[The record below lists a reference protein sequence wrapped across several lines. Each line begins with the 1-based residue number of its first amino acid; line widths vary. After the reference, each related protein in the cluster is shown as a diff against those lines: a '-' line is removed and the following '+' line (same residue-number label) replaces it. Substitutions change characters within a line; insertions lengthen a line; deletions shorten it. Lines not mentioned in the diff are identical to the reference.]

1 VTVSHII
8 LLKIYNF
15 KYMKTTTILPLVLL
29 VSMFFLQ
36 ACSQKRQEGQSGGGE
51 EAVKREAVKVM
62 DLELKEVA
70 RSVEYPANLN
80 PFEEV
85 HLAPASP
92 GRIEGI
98 FADVGDRVSKGTP
111 LVQMDRT
118 QVHQAEVQL
127 KNLELDF
134 NRLDTLSRYG
144 SIPQQQYD
152 QLKTQYEVSRSNV
165 EFMKENTR
173 LTAPFNGIISGRY
186 YETGE
191 MFSGAPNTQAGKAA
205 VLSIV
210 QIDRLKAMVPL
221 SEGYFPQVKK
231 GMQATVK
238 VDVYRDREFTA
249 NINRI
254 YPVVD
259 ATNRT
264 FNVELLVDNR
274 EGLLRPGMFS
284 RITFNLDV
292 EQAILLPSM
301 AVLKMQGSNQRYL
314 FLEQNGIARRISVT
328 TGKRYDDY
336 IEVFADELQPG
347 DRVIIYGQ
355 SRLLDGVP
363 VEVKD

>member
-1 VTVSHII
+1 
-8 LLKIYNF
+8 
-15 KYMKTTTILPLVLL
+15 MKTILNISFVLL
-29 VSMFFLQ
+29 LYVFLLGS
-36 ACSQKRQEGQSGGGE
+36 CTQEGKQEQSADGDLPAKK
-51 EAVKREAVKVM
+51 EAVRVM
-62 DLELKEVA
+62 SLELKEVA

-85 HLAPASP
+85 HLAPSSP

-98 FADVGDRVSKGTP
+98 FAHVGDRVTKGTP

-118 QVHQAEVQL
+118 QLLQAEIQL

-134 NRLDTLSRYG
+134 SRLDTLSRYG

-152 QLKTQYEVSRSNV
+152 QLRTQYEVAKSNV

-210 QIDRLKAMVPL
+210 QIDRLKAVVPL
-221 SEGYFPQVKK
+221 SERHFPQVKK
-231 GMQATVK
+231 GMQASVK
-238 VDVYRDREFTA
+238 VDVYPDKEFTGS
-249 NINRI
+249 INRI
-254 YPVVD
+254 YPLVD

-264 FNVELLVDNR
+264 FHVELLVDNR

-284 RITFNLDV
+284 RITFNLDM

-314 FLEQNGIARRISVT
+314 FVEENDTARRISVT

-347 DRVIIYGQ
+347 ARVIIHGQ